1 MCNLWFK
8 ALQHLSILGVYH
20 WRCSDSLLVPRSPFL
35 ARYLGLIKKLYSYIF
50 LPSQVIRISLQGVL
64 VVQPDKRGCSC
75 DRQPKSHWKVFT
87 AGQERD
93 SKLPGTPQR
102 IAALA
107 FRRVML
113 QMCQYVE
120 LSLAQALV
128 QGSGACSPLRCGV
141 SNNLHR
147 TNICIAKML
156 SGC

>member
-93 SKLPGTPQR
+93 SKPPRYTPKDRSAGVQKSDAANVSVRGAELGTGARARQR
-102 IAALA
+102 SL
-107 FRRVML
+107 
-113 QMCQYVE
+113 
-120 LSLAQALV
+120 LS
-128 QGSGACSPLRCGV
+128 SEMWR
-141 SNNLHR
+141 
-147 TNICIAKML
+147 
-156 SGC
+156 